1 MIVKL
6 EKKEDKEEV
15 IEKGDE
21 IGRVWRVGMDEDL
34 TMEERKR
41 RWRLVEKTRQ
51 ERAKESRVEVSNRE
65 LRVEGRR

>member
-34 TMEERKR
+34 TLEERKR
-41 RWRLVEKTRQ
+41 RWRWKRQ
-51 ERAKESRVEVSNRE
+51 DRRE
-65 LRVEGRR
+65 QRKAE

>member
-34 TMEERKR
+34 TMEERKQ

>member
-1 MIVKL
+1 M
-6 EKKEDKEEV
+6 
-15 IEKGDE
+15 
-21 IGRVWRVGMDEDL
+21 
-34 TMEERKR
+34 MEERKR

>member
-41 RWRLVEKTRQ
+41 RWRLVEKIRQ

>member
-6 EKKEDKEEV
+6 EKKEDKEKV
-15 IEKGDE
+15 IENGDE
-21 IGRVWRVGMDEDL
+21 IGRVWKVGMDEDL

-41 RWRLVEKTRQ
+41 RWRLMEKTRQ
-51 ERAKESRVEVSNRE
+51 ERAKESRAEVSNRE